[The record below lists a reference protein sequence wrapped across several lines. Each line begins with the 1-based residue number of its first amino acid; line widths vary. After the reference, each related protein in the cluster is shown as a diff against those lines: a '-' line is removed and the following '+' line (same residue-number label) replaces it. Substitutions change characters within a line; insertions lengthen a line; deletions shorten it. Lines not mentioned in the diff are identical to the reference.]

1 MFQWMNIANSEL
13 STSDLK
19 CHVDITMTTYIHH
32 LISAFI
38 HNEYT
43 GLILIGTRG
52 LFPNPRQHLKFK
64 NKRLLLISQE
74 CCKYKC
80 ANLLESI

>member
-19 CHVDITMTTYIHH
+19 CHVYVTMTAYIHH

-43 GLILIGTRG
+43 DLILIDTTG
-52 LFPNPRQHLKFK
+52 LV
-64 NKRLLLISQE
+64 SQSQTAGKAQE
-74 CCKYKC
+74 
-80 ANLLESI
+80 

>member
-1 MFQWMNIANSEL
+1 MFQWMDIANSEL

-19 CHVDITMTTYIHH
+19 CHVYITMTAYIHH

-43 GLILIGTRG
+43 DLILIGTMG
-52 LFPNPRQHLKFK
+52 LVSQSQAALKV
-64 NKRLLLISQE
+64 QE
-74 CCKYKC
+74 
-80 ANLLESI
+80 